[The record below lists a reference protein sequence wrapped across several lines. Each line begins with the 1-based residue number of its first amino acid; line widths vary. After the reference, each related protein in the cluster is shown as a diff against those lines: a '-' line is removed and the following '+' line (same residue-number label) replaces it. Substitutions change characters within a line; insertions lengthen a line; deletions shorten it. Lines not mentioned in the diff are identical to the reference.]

1 MGTIGKRYARMDE
14 IWVPFCVTID
24 SQNYEEWK
32 VTVRFRDSMEQEII
46 EISKLN
52 EFLREKLK

>member
-1 MGTIGKRYARMDE
+1 MDE